1 MTTSRLSRY
10 LVGIVTLCYIS
21 TTAAIIC
28 LFAFGTTNITLAGA
42 FVPVTPTACPQFRP
56 STTKNSF
63 QFIGGTIKSINKQ
76 TLQVVPQNA
85 PTRTK
90 SSKTPLATTTNVVY
104 SSTTNITQMTSLT
117 TSALQKGTD
126 VSIEAQLNP
135 NKTDTA
141 LSITLQQNE
150 NDQQNHNNRGC
161 FPNRNSKQWPS
172 SAGKHQTSSIL
183 SQQNPLGRG
192 TSQTFNVSCFAKSQ
206 AQKASLTHT
215 STSPTHLQNICRAEG
230 TIQSL
235 KGNTLTIID
244 KQKTSHTILLTSG
257 TNDTKIL
264 RMAPAT
270 ASALKV
276 GVSIAAMGQTSKG
289 IMTASRITIGT
300 LDSFIE

>member
-10 LVGIVTLCYIS
+10 LVGIVTLCYLS
-21 TTAAIIC
+21 ATAAIIC
-28 LFAFGTTNITLAGA
+28 FFAFGTTNTTLAGA

-56 STTKNSF
+56 STTRNSF
-63 QFIGGTIKSINKQ
+63 QLVDGTIKSTNKQ

-104 SSTTNITQMTSLT
+104 SNTTNITQLTSLT

-135 NKTDTA
+135 NKTYTA
-141 LSITLQQNE
+141 LSIMLQP
-150 NDQQNHNNRGC
+150 NDQQDHNNRGC
-161 FPNRNSKQWPS
+161 LPDRNSRQWPS

-183 SQQNPLGRG
+183 SQQNPLERG

-215 STSPTHLQNICRAEG
+215 STSPTHLQNTCRAEG

-257 TNDTKIL
+257 TNGTKIL

-276 GVSIAAMGQTSKG
+276 GVSIAAMGQTNKG
-289 IMTASRITIGT
+289 IMTASRITIGM
-300 LDSFIE
+300 LGYSIE